1 MKEIVVISGKGGTGK
16 TSVAASLAVLGGRV
30 VVADCDVDAAD
41 LHLILEPT
49 IMQSGDFSGGKSAV
63 IQSEA
68 CVGCGVCADA
78 CRFRAIA
85 LDGPGN
91 DVIAKTYNVDELRCE
106 GCGLCE
112 RLCPTGAIQLHDRLS
127 GEWFVS
133 TTRVGPMVHAKL
145 GIAAEN
151 SGKLVSLVREKARRK
166 ADEEGID
173 LVIIDGPPGIGCPV
187 IATLTG
193 ADLVLIVTEPSRS
206 ALHDMERVCELT
218 RHFGLPTVIC
228 INKCDVH
235 AELALD
241 VEKRARELGFP
252 IVGRIPFDPVVT
264 RAQCEG
270 RTVVEHTNGK
280 TQEEIQAL
288 WSRMIL
294 ALNRNDNPVSTRM
307 EIGAL
312 ALDPSCETP
321 VSR

>member
-112 RLCPTGAIQLHDRLS
+112 RLCPTGAIQRRYVEDPYFEYTIDESLCVGCGKCVKGCNAFGNGSLFLQVRHDRCTNCNDCSIARACPS
-127 GEWFVS
+127 GAF
-133 TTRVGPMVHAKL
+133 
-145 GIAAEN
+145 
-151 SGKLVSLVREKARRK
+151 RRIS
-166 ADEEGID
+166 ADE
-173 LVIIDGPPGIGCPV
+173 PY
-187 IATLTG
+187 
-193 ADLVLIVTEPSRS
+193 
-206 ALHDMERVCELT
+206 
-218 RHFGLPTVIC
+218 
-228 INKCDVH
+228 
-235 AELALD
+235 
-241 VEKRARELGFP
+241 
-252 IVGRIPFDPVVT
+252 
-264 RAQCEG
+264 
-270 RTVVEHTNGK
+270 
-280 TQEEIQAL
+280 
-288 WSRMIL
+288 IL
-294 ALNRNDNPVSTRM
+294 KGV
-307 EIGAL
+307 
-312 ALDPSCETP
+312 
-321 VSR
+321 